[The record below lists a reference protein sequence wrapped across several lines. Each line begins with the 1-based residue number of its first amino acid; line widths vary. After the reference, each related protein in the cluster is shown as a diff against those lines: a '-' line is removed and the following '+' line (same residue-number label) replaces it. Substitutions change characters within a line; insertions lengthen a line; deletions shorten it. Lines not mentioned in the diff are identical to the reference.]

1 MKDNFFF
8 CGKVGHSG
16 AADVER
22 QSTKRKKKFKKENKK
37 LQSQVQI
44 TAHINSDGL
53 NRNNCAALVR

>member
-1 MKDNFFF
+1 MKYNFFF
-8 CGKVGHSG
+8 CGKLGHSG

-44 TAHINSDGL
+44 TAHIN
-53 NRNNCAALVR
+53 

>member
-22 QSTKRKKKFKKENKK
+22 QSTKRKKNLKKKTKNFNHKFK
-37 LQSQVQI
+37 
-44 TAHINSDGL
+44 
-53 NRNNCAALVR
+53 